1 MNDGGASL
9 RRTGPFPVKD
19 PAADPMLTIAAQLSG
34 LSYGSLLI
42 TVHEGKIV
50 QLERTEKTRLY

>member
-9 RRTGPFPVKD
+9 RRTGPY
-19 PAADPMLTIAAQLSG
+19 PAKSSTADALQTIAAQLSG

-50 QLERTEKTRLY
+50 QLERVEKTRLY

>member
-1 MNDGGASL
+1 MNGGGADI
-9 RRTGPFPVKD
+9 RRTGPFSAKGFT
-19 PAADPMLTIAAQLSG
+19 ADAMRTIEAQLSG

-50 QLERTEKTRLY
+50 QLERTEKSRLY